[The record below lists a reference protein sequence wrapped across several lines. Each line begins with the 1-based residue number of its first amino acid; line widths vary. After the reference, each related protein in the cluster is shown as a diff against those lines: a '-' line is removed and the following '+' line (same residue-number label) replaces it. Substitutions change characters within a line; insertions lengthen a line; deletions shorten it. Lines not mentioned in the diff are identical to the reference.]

1 MHCNVTLFFNIT
13 LPIVI
18 DTSACLLCNEIFW
31 GWPGGGRT
39 RGYPR
44 LATLQWNILR
54 WPAGRSPCGKKTKI
68 RQPWHFM
75 RPSWFYSG
83 CRELS
88 EVANRVIQVV
98 MWLWLSSKDSP
109 DRIGH
114 TLKIY
119 MFGETQIR
127 NLRHQQHLLSKM
139 YTCRW
144 RGRGWQELRRSNSE
158 VCSLWWQVG
167 ESWNNEE

>member
-1 MHCNVTLFFNIT
+1 MGARAGVV
-13 LPIVI
+13 PG

-75 RPSWFYSG
+75 ISLLKCNAKRWRQQLCKFYY
-83 CRELS
+83 LS
-88 EVANRVIQVV
+88 ESLYVYWCLIWNQFNGYLYYTDNTWHSKEILSRVF
-98 MWLWLSSKDSP
+98 SY
-109 DRIGH
+109 RCE
-114 TLKIY
+114 LKRDTNIHI
-119 MFGETQIR
+119 FK
-127 NLRHQQHLLSKM
+127 NLDLQKF
-139 YTCRW
+139 C
-144 RGRGWQELRRSNSE
+144 SE
-158 VCSLWWQVG
+158 VG
-167 ESWNNEE
+167 